1 LPSTSSGNGPLQAP
15 GNFRSIAELV
25 EANELLGS
33 TIGVSVAELTHGN
46 ELLGLTIGASVAEF
60 THGNELL
67 GLTIGASVAELVE
80 ATGATEATDA
90 RGNCV

>member
-1 LPSTSSGNGPLQAP
+1 MPSTSSGNGPLQAP

-46 ELLGLTIGASVAEF
+46 ELLGLTIGASVAE
-60 THGNELL
+60 
-67 GLTIGASVAELVE
+67 LVE